1 MMLSGILFL
10 HKILCLYFLKVSWYE
25 IERLTGRLGGGGGTG
40 EILFHLCTISD
51 KARLRGASE
60 PLEPVLGGT

>member
-1 MMLSGILFL
+1 
-10 HKILCLYFLKVSWYE
+10 LKVSWYE